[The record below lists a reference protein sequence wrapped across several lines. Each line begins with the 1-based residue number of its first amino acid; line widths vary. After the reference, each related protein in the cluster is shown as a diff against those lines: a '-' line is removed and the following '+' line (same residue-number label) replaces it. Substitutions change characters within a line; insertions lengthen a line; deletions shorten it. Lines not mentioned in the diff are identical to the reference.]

1 MGDTQLGREIKAW
14 EQEGKGE
21 EPGMRTGVGWG
32 VGRRAQGKHLRVFLW
47 EDEIWIP
54 LELADPLNPDPDVSH
69 DGSAA
74 SPPVNFALSST
85 QTSWG
90 MTARAL
96 QALTPPTGRK
106 PSGGEAPSL
115 PFALYNPRSSSWIL
129 TPYVAWEGDR
139 LEKHKECPRQYWST
153 RDGSRRAIKQL

>member
-1 MGDTQLGREIKAW
+1 
-14 EQEGKGE
+14 
-21 EPGMRTGVGWG
+21 MRTGVGWG
-32 VGRRAQGKHLRVFLW
+32 GGRRAQGKRLRGFLW

-54 LELADPLNPDPDVSH
+54 LEMGYPLIPDPDVSH

-74 SPPVNFALSST
+74 SPPVNFATSST
-85 QTSWG
+85 QGSWG

-106 PSGGEAPSL
+106 PSGGEAPSSL
-115 PFALYNPRSSSWIL
+115 PFALYKPRSGSWML

-139 LEKHKECPRQYWST
+139 LEKLKEYPGQYWST
-153 RDGSRRAIKQL
+153 RDGSRRAIKHSSE